1 MKTWFIMMGIDLII
15 PLLMIVLGFVFL
27 RWTPE
32 YGSLLGYRTA
42 RARKN
47 NRTWAHAQY
56 CVGVF
61 METWGRIMTV
71 VAVLPML
78 VLLYRWGK
86 FIVPV
91 SVALLVVEAVAFIA
105 VIPVTEITLNNIFD
119 KDGELR
125 LNEEVI

>member
-1 MKTWFIMMGIDLII
+1 
-15 PLLMIVLGFVFL
+15 
-27 RWTPE
+27 
-32 YGSLLGYRTA
+32 
-42 RARKN
+42 
-47 NRTWAHAQY
+47 
-56 CVGVF
+56 
-61 METWGRIMTV
+61 MTV